1 MVIRMSDKRIKNIKV
16 IAMDV
21 DGTLTD
27 GAIYIGKDGEMMK
40 AFDVKDGLGISLLNR
55 SGIITSIITG
65 RTSQIVQKRAD
76 ELKITK
82 VMQGISKK
90 DEALQHLADECCVKL
105 ENIAYIGD
113 DSNDLPALLNAGLA
127 VCPADSA
134 DMVKEKC
141 DVVLRHSGGH
151 GAIRE
156 LAELILKE
164 QGKLE
169 QVLEDLYGLHQ

>member
-90 DEALQHLADECCVKL
+90 DEALQH
-105 ENIAYIGD
+105 IAYIGD
-113 DSNDLPALLNAGLA
+113 DLNDLPALLNAGLA